1 MNKKVYDISSG
12 SWEEVNEIRSLPLS
26 YEQIIGK
33 CVVGLVCYVTTPA
46 GYQTAYTNAESKKL
60 RAIFNFEG
68 DIVGI
73 DNISIPAVRD
83 LIELESTRKSR
94 LSCSAHIHTLEQDAI
109 KARTASTKEIEALR
123 ADNKR
128 LLTLVDTLK
137 IEKEEYKLK
146 LEAEISDRHEFV
158 ITYQNTEIAALVTQ
172 KKEMQDLIDDLY
184 IKLSAAETKPLIK
197 KIFG

>member
-1 MNKKVYDISSG
+1 VF
-12 SWEEVNEIRSLPLS
+12 S
-26 YEQIIGK
+26 YIHK
-33 CVVGLVCYVTTPA
+33 FNWLY
-46 GYQTAYTNAESKKL
+46 AESKKL
-60 RAIFNFEG
+60 KAIFNFEG

-83 LIELESTRKSR
+83 LIELESGRKSR

-109 KARTASTKEIEALR
+109 KARTAATKEIEALR